1 MTEDKTSAGE
11 DSVNTTKPA
20 QTGGEAN
27 VADEL
32 ATGAREARE
41 ALVKE
46 LLTSVNAP
54 EPAGDP
60 EVMVAFVL
68 GWQMSELYNPGSWP
82 GKDAQPSGD
91 LPGLSELGGSQR
103 AELGLKQVEVG
114 LKSLEGKIEAAGLD
128 VPTVAE
134 AKEKLPAAKLEEP
147 YRAAIFKLHVELLT
161 TLTAT
166 HFKLGKS
173 YGLGRALADT
183 TRLPEDLKSLHK
195 KLEPHRIAT
204 LRAWISDLTSLLPP
218 HAGHS
223 VNDSLN
229 EWVTWAATQSKIGPL
244 DTNNKRLLRRQ
255 GERWRALL
263 SGEKR
268 GTDDLKFGEYVDAG
282 AQAFSQTGKLAWQFA
297 KRFLLGISAV
307 LALAAGSLALVLTN
321 PDAGEAVAGAF
332 GLLASIGITWK
343 GVGATLGK
351 AAAEAERPIW
361 EAALD
366 VEIVKAMS
374 LLPTNARVR
383 TYTPPTLPNEAE
395 ARASD
400 ASSS

>member
-1 MTEDKTSAGE
+1 MTEDKTGAGE
-11 DSVNTTKPA
+11 GAGTTAMPD
-20 QTGGEAN
+20 QTSGGTS

-32 ATGAREARE
+32 AKGAKEAGE
-41 ALVKE
+41 ALAKE
-46 LLTSVNAP
+46 LVVGVSAP

-60 EVMVAFVL
+60 EVMVAFAL

-82 GKDAQPSGD
+82 GKDAQPDAD
-91 LPGLSELGGSQR
+91 LPGLGELGGSQR
-103 AELGLKQVEVG
+103 ANLGLTQVQVG
-114 LKSLEGKIEAAGLD
+114 LKSLEDKIKAAGLD
-128 VPTVAE
+128 VPSVVEAE
-134 AKEKLPAAKLEEP
+134 GKLPAAKLEDA
-147 YRAAIFKLHVELLT
+147 YLAAIFKLHVELLT

-183 TRLPEDLKSLHK
+183 TRLPGDLESLHK
-195 KLEPHRIAT
+195 QLQPHRVAT

-229 EWVTWAATQSKIGPL
+229 EWVAWAKTQAKAGAIE
-244 DTNNKRLLRRQ
+244 TKNKRLLRRQ

-263 SGEKR
+263 SGEKQ
-268 GTDDLKFGEYVDAG
+268 GTDDLKIAEYVDAG
-282 AQAFSQTGKLAWQFA
+282 VQAFSQTGTLASHFA
-297 KRFLLGISAV
+297 RRFVPQIGAV
-307 LALAAGSLALVLTN
+307 LILIAGSLALVLTN
-321 PDAGEAVAGAF
+321 PNAGEAAAGAL

-351 AAAEAERPIW
+351 AAAQAERPIW

-366 VEIVKAMS
+366 VEIVKAIS
-374 LLPTNARVR
+374 LLPTDSRVK
-383 TYTPPTLPNEAE
+383 TYTPPTLPHEAAE
-395 ARASD
+395 TAD
-400 ASSS
+400 AGSP

>member
-1 MTEDKTSAGE
+1 MTEDETGAGGG
-11 DSVNTTKPA
+11 SGSTTKPT
-20 QTGGEAN
+20 QTGGETD

-32 ATGAREARE
+32 AKGTKEAGE
-41 ALVKE
+41 ALAKE
-46 LLTSVNAP
+46 LVAGVSAP

-82 GKDAQPSGD
+82 GKDAQPDAD
-91 LPGLSELGGSQR
+91 LPGLSEFGGSQR

-114 LKSLEGKIEAAGLD
+114 LKSLEDKVKAAGLD
-128 VPTVAE
+128 VPSVAE
-134 AKEKLPAAKLEEP
+134 AKEKLPAAKLEGP
-147 YRAAIFKLHVELLT
+147 YRAAIFELHVEVLT

-183 TRLPEDLKSLHK
+183 TRLPEDLKSLHE
-195 KLEPHRIAT
+195 KLQPHRIAT
-204 LRAWISDLTSLLPP
+204 LRAWISDLTSLFPP
-218 HAGHS
+218 HTGHS

-229 EWVTWAATQSKIGPL
+229 EWVAWAESQSKTGTL
-244 DTNNKRLLRRQ
+244 DTKNKRLLRRQ

-268 GTDDLKFGEYVDAG
+268 GTDDLKFGEYIDAG
-282 AQAFSQTGKLAWQFA
+282 VQAFSQTGTLAWQFA
-297 KRFLLGISAV
+297 KRFLLEIGAV
-307 LALAAGSLALVLTN
+307 LILLAGSLALVLTN
-321 PDAGEAVAGAF
+321 PDAGEAAAGAL

-351 AAAEAERPIW
+351 AAAQAERPIW

-366 VEIVKAMS
+366 IEIVKAMS
-374 LLPTNARVR
+374 LLPTNPRVQ
-383 TYTPPTLPNEAE
+383 TYTPPKLPTEAAEE
-395 ARASD
+395 ASG
-400 ASSS
+400 SGS

>member
-1 MTEDKTSAGE
+1 MTEDETGAGGG
-11 DSVNTTKPA
+11 SGSTTKPT
-20 QTGGEAN
+20 QTGGETD

-32 ATGAREARE
+32 AKGVKEAGE
-41 ALVKE
+41 ALAKE
-46 LLTSVNAP
+46 LVAGVSAP

-68 GWQMSELYNPGSWP
+68 GWQMSELYNPGPWP
-82 GKDAQPSGD
+82 GKDAQPDGD

-103 AELGLKQVEVG
+103 AELGLKQVEVS
-114 LKSLEGKIEAAGLD
+114 LKSLEDKIKATGLV
-128 VPTVAE
+128 VPSVGE
-134 AKEKLPAAKLEEP
+134 AKGKLPAAKLEEP
-147 YRAAIFKLHVELLT
+147 YRSAIFKLHVELLT

-195 KLEPHRIAT
+195 QLDPHRIAT

-229 EWVTWAATQSKIGPL
+229 EWVAWAKTQANTGPL
-244 DTNNKRLLRRQ
+244 ETKNKRLLRRQ

-268 GTDDLKFGEYVDAG
+268 GADNLEFGEYVDAG

-297 KRFLLGISAV
+297 KRFLPEIGAV
-307 LALAAGSLALVLTN
+307 LVLVAGSLALVLTN
-321 PDAGEAVAGAF
+321 PDAGEAAAGAL

-351 AAAEAERPIW
+351 AVAQAERPIW

-374 LLPTNARVR
+374 LLPTDPRVQ
-383 TYTPPTLPNEAE
+383 TYTPPKIPTEAAEE
-395 ARASD
+395 ASRSGT
-400 ASSS
+400 